1 MRGGGHSVAGA
12 SLVQGGVVIDMRGL
26 NAVLVDERARTATIG
41 GGAIWGEVDKVTQPY
56 GLAVT
61 GGRVSTTGVV
71 GLTLGGGSG
80 WLERKFGLAVDNLVS
95 VELITAD
102 GRDVTA
108 SGTENPE
115 LFWALHG
122 GGGNFG
128 IVTALTL
135 RLHPVPE
142 FSVALLL
149 WPGERGREVAG
160 VSRDL
165 FEGAPD
171 EVGGGMIYVTG
182 PPEEFVPEHLV
193 NKLCFAALV
202 TYLGSEAD
210 LRARIG
216 ALLDLK
222 PEGELIAELPY
233 ADFQCALDDPP
244 GFRNYWSAE
253 YLHELP
259 DEALNRFCDGADLMV
274 MPSPS
279 QHALIPWGGAV
290 ARNAGNDAMNDR
302 SATWVVHPLGLWED
316 PADDERAR
324 HWARDLGAKMRPW
337 TSGALYLNFI
347 GDEGVDRVIA
357 GFGRENY
364 ERLSRVKA
372 VYDPENVF
380 NRWHNV
386 LPATD

>member
-1 MRGGGHSVAGA
+1 M
-12 SLVQGGVVIDMRGL
+12 
-26 NAVLVDERARTATIG
+26 
-41 GGAIWGEVDKVTQPY
+41 
-56 GLAVT
+56 
-61 GGRVSTTGVV
+61 

-182 PPEEFVPEHLV
+182 PPEEFVPAHLV

-259 DEALNRFCDGADLMV
+259 DEALDRFCDGADLMV
-274 MPSPS
+274 TPSPS